1 MGCWDYLRVSWMLLV
16 FIYAR
21 KLNVNLEIVL
31 RRVVERDIV
40 FLVETF

>member
-1 MGCWDYLRVSWMLLV
+1 MLLV